1 MLAMKAPEAKIVISI
16 GRNRRDKMWRIQEMT
31 WSQLVER
38 LSRFKTGDETHQEYL
53 NKSKDEQSE
62 LKDVGGFV
70 GGAVNGGR
78 RVIGS
83 VATRTLFTGDADHAD
98 DLFLFNAE
106 ISLPF
111 SYVIYNTRKHGP
123 TGHRYRL
130 VVPFDRPC
138 NAVEYGAVSRY
149 ICRMLGMNLWDKT
162 TLEMNRLMYWP
173 SHSRDVP
180 LVFDVQNRGI
190 LNVDS
195 VLATYKD
202 YTDISGWAK
211 FPTETEI
218 RVGNEKGAMQDPREK
233 PHVIGA
239 FCRAYGV
246 NEAIAQFL
254 PDVYRVSSHDP
265 NRYTFI
271 GGESSNG
278 AVVYDNLHLYS
289 NHQTDPVHGKSLN
302 AFDLVRVHKF
312 GHLDADLDDFERLDL
327 RELPS
332 QIAMVQWANDLPE
345 IRNEIAKTVLG
356 DFERARDLIEGAT
369 GEADLRHRVI
379 TEIKHIDMQ
388 PVDREKVAKL
398 IQQKLEQMA
407 GAKVQIGICRDLI
420 APRVDVLSESDSPEW
435 VQGYFYIL
443 TENRFYN
450 ISNGAL
456 LDKSGFNA
464 LFNRRFQ
471 EDENPNA
478 ADWLLNRGLVPT
490 VLRRMYVPYYNQTFT
505 VDDQTCVNT
514 YRLDTVPKSRAGTL
528 TDEDKAAVALVR
540 KHIRMLFNEREEL
553 AGQFEQWL
561 AHNVQRPGVKIRYAW
576 LIKGCEGD
584 GKTTIANLLSAVMG
598 GRHVKIISLATAT
611 SNFNDYA
618 HNACVGVFEE
628 IRAVGHNRHDTH
640 TTIKPLITNDRIEI
654 HAKGLSGFDVI
665 NTMNYLL
672 CTNHVDALPLNE
684 QERRFGVVFSP
695 FNSLPELEARV
706 GNYSVYFE
714 RLHNAINNHAPA
726 LRTWLESVDLST
738 FNPNARAPAT
748 MEKGQM
754 GQASKSDLEIALE
767 EILEGK
773 RVVFVKTLRDTLEM
787 EKGVSI
793 PNNNTLGRLLPRFG
807 FSCWCPKFKF
817 NGVNSALW
825 GSGEFLSTESCRT
838 LLEAESGVQGYEGF

>member
-1 MLAMKAPEAKIVISI
+1 
-16 GRNRRDKMWRIQEMT
+16 
-31 WSQLVER
+31 
-38 LSRFKTGDETHQEYL
+38 
-53 NKSKDEQSE
+53 
-62 LKDVGGFV
+62 
-70 GGAVNGGR
+70 
-78 RVIGS
+78 
-83 VATRTLFTGDADHAD
+83 
-98 DLFLFNAE
+98 
-106 ISLPF
+106 
-111 SYVIYNTRKHGP
+111 
-123 TGHRYRL
+123 
-130 VVPFDRPC
+130 
-138 NAVEYGAVSRY
+138 
-149 ICRMLGMNLWDKT
+149 MLGMNLWDKT

-180 LVFDVQNRGI
+180 PVFDVQNRGI

-202 YTDISGWAK
+202 YTDISEWAK

-456 LDKSGFNA
+456 LDKSGFNGSLTA
-464 LFNRRFQ
+464 
-471 EDENPNA
+471 
-478 ADWLLNRGLVPT
+478 GLYPPSCAVCTCPT
-490 VLRRMYVPYYNQTFT
+490 IT
-505 VDDQTCVNT
+505 
-514 YRLDTVPKSRAGTL
+514 
-528 TDEDKAAVALVR
+528 
-540 KHIRMLFNEREEL
+540 
-553 AGQFEQWL
+553 
-561 AHNVQRPGVKIRYAW
+561 RP
-576 LIKGCEGD
+576 LP
-584 GKTTIANLLSAVMG
+584 L
-598 GRHVKIISLATAT
+598 
-611 SNFNDYA
+611 
-618 HNACVGVFEE
+618 
-628 IRAVGHNRHDTH
+628 
-640 TTIKPLITNDRIEI
+640 TIKPASIPTGLIPCRK
-654 HAKGLSGFDVI
+654 AG
-665 NTMNYLL
+665 
-672 CTNHVDALPLNE
+672 
-684 QERRFGVVFSP
+684 QER
-695 FNSLPELEARV
+695 LPM
-706 GNYSVYFE
+706 
-714 RLHNAINNHAPA
+714 
-726 LRTWLESVDLST
+726 RTRRQWLWC
-738 FNPNARAPAT
+738 
-748 MEKGQM
+748 
-754 GQASKSDLEIALE
+754 
-767 EILEGK
+767 
-773 RVVFVKTLRDTLEM
+773 
-787 EKGVSI
+787 VSI
-793 PNNNTLGRLLPRFG
+793 SVCCLTSVRNWPGSL
-807 FSCWCPKFKF
+807 S
-817 NGVNSALW
+817 NG
-825 GSGEFLSTESCRT
+825 
-838 LLEAESGVQGYEGF
+838 

>member
-1 MLAMKAPEAKIVISI
+1 MKAPEAKIVISI

-62 LKDVGGFV
+62 LKDIGGFV

-98 DLFLFNAE
+98 DSFLFNAE

-180 LVFDVQNRGI
+180 PVFDVQNRGI

-202 YTDISGWAK
+202 YTDISEWAK

-312 GHLDADLDDFERLDL
+312 GHLDADLDDFERL
-327 RELPS
+327 ELSSMPS
-332 QIAMVQWANDLPE
+332 QEAMTAWAKSLEPIRAEMSSVRLAPLLEAEQLISTAASHTDLLVVATSQIKGLPLDSAGRE
-345 IRNEIAKTVLG
+345 MTAQRIKARM
-356 DFERARDLIEGAT
+356 RDLGT
-369 GEADLRHRVI
+369 VMG
-379 TEIKHIDMQ
+379 IDH
-388 PVDREKVAKL
+388 
-398 IQQKLEQMA
+398 
-407 GAKVQIGICRDLI
+407 CRAMI
-420 APRVDVLSESDSPEW
+420 APDVTQIVQSEREWLTGFVFNTYVD
-435 VQGYFYIL
+435 
-443 TENRFYN
+443 RFYN
-450 ISNGAL
+450 VLTGAEL
-456 LDKSGFNA
+456 TKTGFNA
-464 LFNRRFQ
+464 CYNRFIDGDDPDAAKEVLNAGAVDSVRNVMYAPMLGARF
-471 EDENPNA
+471 EFEGAPMANRYRPATVPVAADALDENGIRVA
-478 ADWLLNRGLVPT
+478 AKVRGHIGRLFSGRTDLVESF
-490 VLRRMYVPYYNQTFT
+490 LQY
-505 VDDQTCVNT
+505 
-514 YRLDTVPKSRAGTL
+514 
-528 TDEDKAAVALVR
+528 
-540 KHIRMLFNEREEL
+540 
-553 AGQFEQWL
+553 L
-561 AHNVQRPGVKIRYAW
+561 AHNVQYPGIKIRRSW

-584 GKTTIANLLSAVMG
+584 GKSIIHDLMAAVLGRSNTAQISAHTVCSPFNGYAEGTIFS
-598 GRHVKIISLATAT
+598 S
-611 SNFNDYA
+611 
-618 HNACVGVFEE
+618 FEE
-628 IRAVGHNRHDTH
+628 VRIAGHNRYEIYNA
-640 TTIKPLITNDRIEI
+640 IKPLITNNVVEI
-654 HAKGLSGFDVI
+654 HRKGVDGYQAM
-665 NTMNYLL
+665 NCTNYLFFS
-672 CTNHVDALPLNE
+672 NFIDPLPLDEND
-684 QERRFGVVFSP
+684 RRLTVVFSP
-695 FNSLPELEARV
+695 FKSQRELLEVVGADYFADLIDDIQGNAAQLRRWFLDMDLSGFDRHKAAEITQEKVAMGCMNESEHIAPVLEMLENRTCVSFKQLRVECDLAGLTLSTKQLAKVLLEAGWLLWYRQIKISKENV
-706 GNYSVYFE
+706 SVYGKG
-714 RLHNAINNHAPA
+714 AP
-726 LRTWLESVDLST
+726 LS
-738 FNPNARAPAT
+738 R
-748 MEKGQM
+748 
-754 GQASKSDLEIALE
+754 E
-767 EILEGK
+767 E
-773 RVVFVKTLRDTLEM
+773 V
-787 EKGVSI
+787 
-793 PNNNTLGRLLPRFG
+793 
-807 FSCWCPKFKF
+807 
-817 NGVNSALW
+817 
-825 GSGEFLSTESCRT
+825 RT
-838 LLEAESGVQGYEGF
+838 LLEVDDF